1 MDCIVH
7 GITKSWTQLSDFHF
21 TSLPAILIKRK
32 VTAISDF
39 WPPSVNESSQ
49 NCNPMDAATPMV
61 IAEELGKCK
70 KQGEQG
76 NRLSPDSW
84 GAYARNGLSE
94 PQGLHLPTHRML
106 SSLNWYLIFDVQT
119 ACFFCCKLAYSLTS
133 PPGSL
138 SSFLRATGMLPPG
151 LRVLNIPSKWNSSLL
166 AGCDYVF

>member
-1 MDCIVH
+1 MRWLDGIISAMDMNLGNLWEMVWDRQYLRAAIH

-21 TSLPAILIKRK
+21 ASLPAILIKRK

-76 NRLSPDSW
+76 NRLSPDS
-84 GAYARNGLSE
+84 
-94 PQGLHLPTHRML
+94 
-106 SSLNWYLIFDVQT
+106 
-119 ACFFCCKLAYSLTS
+119 
-133 PPGSL
+133 
-138 SSFLRATGMLPPG
+138 
-151 LRVLNIPSKWNSSLL
+151 
-166 AGCDYVF
+166 